1 MAPAACCLP
10 SLPSPPAPSS
20 WPSTRRSGKRSKEHT
35 KAGQGKQLLRI
46 GLLAYDLPLKLTC
59 SGQLQDVP
67 QRWGCVSDGAATHL
81 PAEEQIPPVR
91 H

>member
-20 WPSTRRSGKRSKEHT
+20 WPSTRRSGKRSKEH

-67 QRWGCVSDGAATHL
+67 QRWGCVSEGAATHL